1 MNKRFRTL
9 RAVLAFSVVFMFAF
23 AFSSPSVSASSSQLI
38 TKGSTSSKA
47 VALTFD
53 DGDDGANIQSILA
66 ILADNNIKAT
76 FFITGKAAED
86 HPSLIKAIVNAGMEI
101 GNHSYSHPD
110 FTTISYS
117 SMQSQL
123 STTDNIL
130 VNLTGRTTKPYFRPP
145 YGGYNSTVLQAV
157 GDAGYTRTI
166 YWTIDTIDWDGRS
179 ASAIYSKV
187 LDNATPG
194 AIVLMHTG
202 SGSNTKY
209 ALQQMIDGLR
219 SMGYSFATVSG
230 ILSGTS
236 SGGSSGGSSTSNPVL
251 RQGSTGS
258 AVQQLQQ
265 ALVNKGYSLSV
276 DGAFGPMTKSAVMS
290 FQRNVGITADG
301 IVGPVTWS
309 KLGTSSG
316 SYTGGTSIGTSTSY
330 PGLLRVGSTGAGVR
344 TLQQALANKG
354 YSLSADGVFGP
365 MTQNAV
371 RSFQS
376 SQGITADGIVGTV
389 TWGKLF

>member
-1 MNKRFRTL
+1 F
-9 RAVLAFSVVFMFAF
+9 VFTF
-23 AFSSPSVSASSSQLI
+23 AFSSPIVWAISSQLI
-38 TKGSTSSKA
+38 TKGSTSSKV

-53 DGDDGANIQSILA
+53 DGDDGANIQGILA
-66 ILADNNIKAT
+66 ILAANNIKST

-86 HPSLIKAIVNAGMEI
+86 HPSLIRAITAAGHEI

-117 SMQSQL
+117 TMQSQL
-123 STTDNIL
+123 STTENIISGI
-130 VNLTGRTTKPYFRPP
+130 TGRSTKPYFRPP
-145 YGGYNSTVLQAV
+145 FGAYNSSVLQAV

-179 ASAIYSKV
+179 TYAIYSKV
-187 LDNATPG
+187 FSNVTPG

-202 SGSNTKY
+202 SGAPNTKH
-209 ALQQMIDGLR
+209 ALQQMINGLR
-219 SMGYSFATVSG
+219 DMGYGFGTVSD
-230 ILSGTS
+230 ILGGTS
-236 SGGSSGGSSTSNPVL
+236 SGGSSTTSPVL
-251 RQGSTGS
+251 RVGSTGS
-258 AVQQLQQ
+258 AVSQLQQ

-276 DGAFGPMTKSAVMS
+276 DGAFGPMTKNAVVS

-316 SYTGGTSIGTSTSY
+316 SYTGGTSGGTSTSY
-330 PGLLRVGSTGAGVR
+330 PGLLRVGSTGTGVK
-344 TLQQALANKG
+344 TLQQALVNKG
-354 YSLSADGVFGP
+354 YSLSADGAFGP
-365 MTQNAV
+365 ITQNAV

-376 SQGITADGIVGTV
+376 SQGITADGIVGHV

>member
-1 MNKRFRTL
+1 
-9 RAVLAFSVVFMFAF
+9 
-23 AFSSPSVSASSSQLI
+23 
-38 TKGSTSSKA
+38 
-47 VALTFD
+47 
-53 DGDDGANIQSILA
+53 
-66 ILADNNIKAT
+66 
-76 FFITGKAAED
+76 
-86 HPSLIKAIVNAGMEI
+86 
-101 GNHSYSHPD
+101 
-110 FTTISYS
+110 
-117 SMQSQL
+117 MQSQL
-123 STTDNIL
+123 STTENIIRGI
-130 VNLTGRTTKPYFRPP
+130 TGRSTKPYFRPP
-145 YGGYNSTVLQAV
+145 FGAYNSSVLQAV

-179 ASAIYSKV
+179 TYAIYSKV
-187 LDNATPG
+187 FSNVTPG

-202 SGSNTKY
+202 SGAPNTKY

-219 SMGYSFATVSG
+219 DMGYSFGTVSD

-236 SGGSSGGSSTSNPVL
+236 SGGTSSGGSSTTYPVL
-251 RQGSTGS
+251 RVGSTGS
-258 AVQQLQQ
+258 AVSQLQQ

-276 DGAFGPMTKSAVMS
+276 DGAFGPMTKSAVVS

-316 SYTGGTSIGTSTSY
+316 SYTGGTSGGTSGVNSTSY
-330 PGLLRVGSTGAGVR
+330 PGLLRVGSTGTGVR

-354 YSLSADGVFGP
+354 YSLSVDGAFGP
-365 MTQNAV
+365 ITQNAV

-376 SQGITADGIVGTV
+376 SQGIAADGIVGPV

>member
-1 MNKRFRTL
+1 MKKLRTL
-9 RAVLAFSVVFMFAF
+9 RSALAFSVVFVFAF
-23 AFSSPSVSASSSQLI
+23 AFSSPIVSASSSQLI
-38 TKGSTSSKA
+38 TKGNTSSKV

-53 DGDDGANIQSILA
+53 DGDDGANIQGILA
-66 ILADNNIKAT
+66 ILSANNIRST

-86 HPSLIKAIVNAGMEI
+86 HPSLISAITNAGHEI

-110 FTTISYS
+110 FTTVSYS
-117 SMQSQL
+117 TMQSQL
-123 STTDNIL
+123 STTENIISGI
-130 VNLTGRTTKPYFRPP
+130 TGRSTKPYFRPP
-145 YGGYNSTVLQAV
+145 FGAYNSSVLQAV
-157 GDAGYTRTI
+157 GDAGYTKTI

-179 ASAIYSKV
+179 SYAIYSKV
-187 LDNATPG
+187 LSNATPG

-202 SGSNTKY
+202 SGAPNTKY

-219 SMGYSFATVSG
+219 DMGYSFGTVSDV
-230 ILSGTS
+230 LSGTS
-236 SGGSSGGSSTSNPVL
+236 SGGTSSGGSSTTYPVL
-251 RQGSTGS
+251 RVGSTGS
-258 AVQQLQQ
+258 AVSQLQQ

-276 DGAFGPMTKSAVMS
+276 DGAFGPITRSAVMS
-290 FQRNVGITADG
+290 FQGSVGITVDG

-316 SYTGGTSIGTSTSY
+316 SYTGGTSTSY
-330 PGLLRVGSTGAGVR
+330 PGLLRVGSTGTGVR

-365 MTQNAV
+365 ITQNAV

-376 SQGITADGIVGTV
+376 SQGITVDGVVGPV
-389 TWGKLF
+389 TWGRLF

>member
-9 RAVLAFSVVFMFAF
+9 RATLALSVVFMFAF
-23 AFSSPSVSASSSQLI
+23 AFSSPSVSASSSQFI

-53 DGDDGANIQSILA
+53 DGDDGANTQSILA

-76 FFITGKAAED
+76 FFVTGKAAED

-101 GNHSYSHPD
+101 GNHSYSHPE

-123 STTDNIL
+123 STTENIL
-130 VNLTGRTTKPYFRPP
+130 VNLTGRSTKPYFRPP
-145 YGGYNSTVLQAV
+145 YGSYNSSVLQAV
-157 GDAGYTRTI
+157 GDAGYTKTI

-202 SGSNTKY
+202 TGSNTKY

-236 SGGSSGGSSTSNPVL
+236 SGGSSSGGTAYPTLRLGSSGT
-251 RQGSTGS
+251 
-258 AVQQLQQ
+258 AVRTLQQ

-290 FQRNVGITADG
+290 FQSNAGITADG

-309 KLGTSSG
+309 KLGSSSG
-316 SYTGGTSIGTSTSY
+316 SYTGGTSVGTSTSY
-330 PGLLRVGSTGAGVR
+330 PGLLRVGSTGTGVR
-344 TLQQALANKG
+344 TMQQALANKG

-376 SQGITADGIVGTV
+376 SQGIAADGIVGPV

>member
-1 MNKRFRTL
+1 MNKKFRKL
-9 RAVLAFSVVFMFAF
+9 KVALSLNVVFMFVF
-23 AFSSPSVSASSSQLI
+23 AFSSPLVSASSSQLI

-66 ILADNNIKAT
+66 ILADNNIKST

-86 HPSLIKAIVNAGMEI
+86 HPSLIKAIANAGMEI

-123 STTDNIL
+123 STTDSIL
-130 VNLTGRTTKPYFRPP
+130 VNLTGRSTKPYFRPP
-145 YGGYNSTVLQAV
+145 YGAYNSTVLQAV
-157 GDAGYTRTI
+157 GDAGYTKTI

-179 ASAIYSKV
+179 AYDVYTKV
-187 LDNATPG
+187 LNNATPG
-194 AIVLMHTG
+194 AIVLMHAG

-209 ALQQMIDGLR
+209 ALQTMIDGLR

-236 SGGSSGGSSTSNPVL
+236 SGGSSTYPVL

-265 ALVNKGYSLSV
+265 ALVSKGYSLSV
-276 DGAFGPMTKSAVMS
+276 DGNFGPMTKSAVMS
-290 FQRNVGITADG
+290 FQSSVGITADG
-301 IVGPVTWS
+301 SVGPVTWG

-316 SYTGGTSIGTSTSY
+316 SVSGGSSSTSY
-330 PGLLRVGSTGAGVR
+330 PGLLKIGSSGSSVR
-344 TLQQALANKG
+344 TLQQALVNKG
-354 YSLSADGVFGP
+354 YSLSVDGVFGP
-365 MTQNAV
+365 MTQSAV
-371 RSFQS
+371 MNYQS
-376 SQGITADGIVGTV
+376 SQGVAVDGIVGSV

>member
-1 MNKRFRTL
+1 MNKRLRTL
-9 RAVLAFSVVFMFAF
+9 RAALAFSVVFMFSF
-23 AFSSPSVSASSSQLI
+23 AFLSPSVSASSSQLI
-38 TKGSTSSKA
+38 TKGSTSTKS

-66 ILADNNIKAT
+66 ILADNNIKST

-86 HPSLIKAIVNAGMEI
+86 HPSLIKAITNAGHEI

-123 STTDNIL
+123 STTESIISGI
-130 VNLTGRTTKPYFRPP
+130 TGRTTKPYFRPP
-145 YGGYNSTVLQAV
+145 FGAYNSSVLQAV
-157 GDAGYTRTI
+157 GDAGYTKTI

-202 SGSNTKY
+202 SGAPNTKY

-219 SMGYSFATVSG
+219 NMGYSFATVSG

-236 SGGSSGGSSTSNPVL
+236 SGGSSSGGTTYPTLRIGSSGT
-251 RQGSTGS
+251 
-258 AVQQLQQ
+258 AVRTLQQ

-276 DGAFGPMTKSAVMS
+276 DGAFGPMTQNAVIS
-290 FQRNVGITADG
+290 FQRSVGITADG
-301 IVGPVTWS
+301 IVGPVTWG
-309 KLGTSSG
+309 KLGTGSG
-316 SYTGGTSIGTSTSY
+316 SVSNGSTSY
-330 PGLLRVGSTGAGVR
+330 PGILKLGSSGSSVR

-365 MTQNAV
+365 ITQNAV
-371 RSFQS
+371 MSFQR
-376 SQGITADGIVGTV
+376 SQGITVDGIVGPV
-389 TWGKLF
+389 TWGRLF